1 VVKGP
6 TPRRLLDYFR
16 RRLRLEDYL
25 RDPGDGRIFP
35 QIPAASL
42 VWALILAKMLRVP
55 SFHGV
60 EMLSHQ
66 CPGGLG
72 VSRPFGDDVLSYF
85 TERLD
90 PGPTR
95 HALIALL
102 RRAKRNKAFDDSARI
117 GLAID
122 GSGAGRSSKK
132 LCPLCHEQGK
142 GYGHKLVAISVVGA
156 GLDLPFDVEFYEPG
170 ENELTGAKRLLERA
184 LGHLGPRF
192 ADYLVVDGL
201 YAGAP
206 FLHLTEDLGVPVIAA
221 LKDNLPELSQ
231 AARRRFVSTRPHD
244 RFAYNGG
251 SVEVW
256 DADDFISW
264 QELRWA
270 RVRVL
275 RYRHVRRD
283 GRIFDA
289 YWLTNLSVRRAGPRT
304 LFRMAKS
311 RWAIEN
317 HGFND
322 AKNRYGLE
330 HICHHEQNSMLL
342 VWLIIFLAIMVERLY
357 RIRYLHRGTHRRH
370 SADQLCRLL
379 WLSLSPSSQFNSG

>member
-1 VVKGP
+1 VKGP

-16 RRLRLEDYL
+16 RCLRLGSYL
-25 RDPGDGRIFP
+25 REPGDGRSFP

-42 VWALILAKMLRVP
+42 LWSLILAKTLRTA

-60 EMLSHQ
+60 EMLSRL
-66 CPGGLG
+66 CPGGMG
-72 VSRPFGDDVLSYF
+72 VERPFGDDTLAYF
-85 TERLD
+85 TERLQ

-95 HALIALL
+95 QALAGLV
-102 RRAKRNKAFDDSARI
+102 RRAKRNKAFDGSAWI

-122 GSGAGRSSKK
+122 GTGAGRSSKRR
-132 LCPLCHEQGK
+132 CQWCHEQGK

-156 GLDLPFDVEFYEPG
+156 GLDLPIDVEFYEPG
-170 ENELTGAKRLLERA
+170 EGELTAAKRLLERA
-184 LGHLGPRF
+184 ARSLGPRF

-206 FLHLTEDLGVPVIAA
+206 FLHLTEDVGLPVIAA
-221 LKDNLPELSQ
+221 LKDNLPELSL
-231 AARRRFVSTRPHD
+231 AARQRFADTAPHQ

-251 SVEVW
+251 WVEVW
-256 DADDFISW
+256 DADDFLAW
-264 QELRWA
+264 QELRWT

-283 GRIFDA
+283 GRLFDA
-289 YWLTNLSVRRAGPRT
+289 YWLTNLPVRRVGSRA

-317 HGFND
+317 RGFND
-322 AKNRYGLE
+322 AKNRYGLT
-330 HICHHEQNSMLL
+330 HIAHHHPASIVIDALL
-342 VWLIIFLAIMVERLY
+342 TFLGMCLERLF
-357 RIRYLHRGTHRRH
+357 RLRYLRRGTRPPY
-370 SADQLCRLL
+370 SSIEFQRLL
-379 WLSLSPSSQFNSG
+379 WLNLATEAYDTG